1 MVRTRS
7 NLSIKKK
14 NGSRK
19 IKKGGAKSTEEKR
32 LRAAKEQKITYGDR
46 LIEDPE
52 ITGLAAAGATLTATG
67 AAVALTSTTLLTAGI
82 ADGAISA
89 GTWIG
94 GGALLGIGG
103 SIAGPIVTAITASMA
118 VGYATYSVAR
128 KNKLKSRIRH
138 FIKRQMLSTLDE
150 MDKNS
155 KNYPERYPELQ
166 GYRDNENSVK
176 KFFVDYGIFANLAD
190 IFMSLQSSMLHFYP
204 SERLMYPIHF
214 NKPANDSKI
223 PWKENNLGKEFLCFY
238 DYLTSDEHLY
248 FTSSSLNNGT
258 TTSFLRLKLKSE
270 TWYTHTPDQIITDLK
285 LQLQNAT
292 EGEQAAA
299 ARGLVGGAP
308 LVGGEIERGA
318 VLAGVAPIGGVA
330 GEVTRLGRQR
340 PDGLRTAGR
349 FSDQTRAE
357 PKNEPRAGSIIV
369 TVPALPTLSIGP
381 IQTREE
387 EPTNNL
393 IQPSKDNLI
402 QPPKD
407 NLIQTSNKEK
417 FSFVKYMQT
426 AKKIDFLK
434 VNNTDNT
441 KASVDVTKTTDEE
454 YWFAV
459 SVLSLLQ
466 NREFVTVISDKI
478 KDFTSKYEHDFTEE
492 ADKEYKGKPTGGGE
506 LITTDEG
513 QTGGAIFTR
522 SMSSPSVIKG
532 SKNKLGQSVRTKKYS
547 ESDKHSFVE
556 FIYYSTYSFYSV
568 FSDKLHV
575 REVELEKFF
584 NDYVGDLMKML
595 KKGFSAVV
603 NGSSIYI
610 AIARALAITFEQ
622 KLGTAFN
629 NDGKTE
635 ASIDFNSKST
645 LNETEAIE
653 ARLKADKLFSS
664 DSFFNLKNSQ
674 IRNYIFNTYADISK
688 LESAMNKTTLGS
700 RQQGVA
706 SHLDSR
712 FTREIFGRDP
722 VKQEFIES
730 QQVRTALA
738 EIFGGKFG
746 MFKNILANIDTAI
759 DDFDGVATQEF
770 QKNLQRQLP
779 KLAQIGKEGMTF
791 TLPEGLVK
799 VNENDK
805 SMVQTQIAQKKEE
818 LKKLE
823 EKQEAIAKITA

>member
-19 IKKGGAKSTEEKR
+19 IKKGGAKPGEQEKQ
-32 LRAAKEQKITYGDR
+32 LQSAIDQKITYGDR
-46 LIEDPE
+46 LIQDPD

-166 GYRDNENSVK
+166 GYRDNENRVK

-214 NKPANDSKI
+214 DTPTKDTKI

-308 LVGGEIERGA
+308 LVGGEVERGA
-318 VLAGVAPIGGVA
+318 VLAGAAPIGGVA
-330 GEVTRLGRQR
+330 EPNASRF
-340 PDGLRTAGR
+340 AGY
-349 FSDQTRAE
+349 TE

-393 IQPSKDNLI
+393 IQHPKDNLI
-402 QPPKD
+402 QPPKN
-407 NLIQTSNKEK
+407 NLTQTSNKEK

-478 KDFTSKYEHDFTEE
+478 KDFTSKYEVDFTEE